1 MVYFVRRQNIILSG
15 DTMQHEKPQMTL
27 GIGLLAG
34 VLTGFVLNSLVI
46 GIIVG
51 LVFMLTLCPEN
62 KETSTDA
69 I

>member
-1 MVYFVRRQNIILSG
+1 MKIIIVSN
-15 DTMQHEKPQMTL
+15 DMMQKEKPQMTL

-34 VLTGFVLNSLVI
+34 VLTGIVLNSLVI

-51 LVFMLTLCPEN
+51 LVFMLTLSPQDN
-62 KETSTDA
+62 ETTTDA

>member
-1 MVYFVRRQNIILSG
+1 
-15 DTMQHEKPQMTL
+15 MQHEKPQMTL

-51 LVFMLTLCPEN
+51 LVFMLTLCPED